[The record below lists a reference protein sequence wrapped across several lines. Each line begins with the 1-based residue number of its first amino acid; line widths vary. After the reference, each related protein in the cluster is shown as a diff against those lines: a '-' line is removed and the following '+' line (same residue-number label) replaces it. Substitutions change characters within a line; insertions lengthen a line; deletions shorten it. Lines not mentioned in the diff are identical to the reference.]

1 MERAQE
7 IFSKLDTDN
16 GGDITEA
23 EFIKVCLEELLL
35 PVLFVPIL
43 HWSWRPFRGSD

>member
-23 EFIKVCLEELLL
+23 EFIKVCLEELPAPGVICSNPPLEL
-35 PVLFVPIL
+35 ETVPRL
-43 HWSWRPFRGSD
+43 